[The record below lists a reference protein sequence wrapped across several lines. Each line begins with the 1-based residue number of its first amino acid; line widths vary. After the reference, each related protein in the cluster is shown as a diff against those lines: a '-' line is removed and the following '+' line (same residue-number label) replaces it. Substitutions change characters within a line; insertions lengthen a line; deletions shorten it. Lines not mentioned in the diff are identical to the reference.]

1 MKIDVLTIFPD
12 YFKTPFEQSLIAK
25 AIEKSLLNIDIWD
38 IREFSKDK
46 HKTVDDI
53 PYGGGCGM
61 VMKVQPIYDCLNM
74 VEEKNGIGYKILLT
88 PKGRSFTQQVAKELS
103 EKEHLIFICG
113 RYEGIDERVINF
125 VDDEISIGDYV
136 LMGGEVAAIVIVE
149 AVTRLV
155 DGVVGKTKSVED
167 ETFTSGLLE
176 YPQYTRPYDFLGYK
190 VPDVLISGDHKKIE
204 EWRRLQA
211 IEITKRRRPDLLK
224 KGEADRDA

>member
-1 MKIDVLTIFPD
+1 MKIDVITIFPD

-25 AIEKSLLNIDIWD
+25 AIEKSLLKIDIWD
-38 IREFSKDK
+38 IREFSEDK

-61 VMKVQPIYDCLNM
+61 VMKIQPIYDCLNM
-74 VEEKNGIGYKILLT
+74 VEKRNGHGYKIVLT
-88 PKGRSFTQQVAKELS
+88 PKGRKFTQEVAKELS
-103 EKEHLIFICG
+103 KKEHLIFICG
-113 RYEGIDERVINF
+113 RYEGIDERINNF

-155 DGVVGKTKSVED
+155 DGVVGKTRSVEV
-167 ETFTSGLLE
+167 ETFSNSLLE

-211 IEITKRRRPDLLK
+211 IEITKKRRPDLLK
-224 KGEADRDA
+224 KGEA

>member
-25 AIEKSLLNIDIWD
+25 AIEKSLLKIDIWD
-38 IREFSKDK
+38 IREFSEDK

-61 VMKVQPIYDCLNM
+61 VMKIQPIYDCLNM
-74 VEEKNGIGYKILLT
+74 VEKRNGQGYKIVLT
-88 PKGRSFTQQVAKELS
+88 PKGRKFTQEVAKELS
-103 EKEHLIFICG
+103 NKEHLIFICG
-113 RYEGIDERVINF
+113 RYEGIDERINNF
-125 VDDEISIGDYV
+125 VDDEVSIGDYV

-155 DGVVGKTKSVED
+155 DGVVGKTRSVEL
-167 ETFTSGLLE
+167 ETFSNGLLE

-211 IEITKRRRPDLLK
+211 IEITKKRRPDLLK
-224 KGEADRDA
+224 KGEA

>member
-25 AIEKSLLNIDIWD
+25 AIEKSLLKIDIWD
-38 IREFSKDK
+38 IREFSEDK

-61 VMKVQPIYDCLNM
+61 VMKIQPIYDCLNM
-74 VEEKNGIGYKILLT
+74 VEKRNGQGYKIVLT
-88 PKGRSFTQQVAKELS
+88 PKGRKFTQEVAKELS
-103 EKEHLIFICG
+103 NKEHLIFICG
-113 RYEGIDERVINF
+113 RYEGIDERINNF

-155 DGVVGKTKSVED
+155 DGVVGKTRSVEV
-167 ETFTSGLLE
+167 ETFSNGLLE

-211 IEITKRRRPDLLK
+211 IEITKKRRPDLLR
-224 KGEADRDA
+224 KGEA